1 MSKFGR
7 VIKGAQAGAF
17 AAATVALS
25 FFVLDLVRFQ
35 PLATPGFLSG
45 AVFGPAGLEWDLT
58 SWSGFFAGLVTAYK
72 IMTFT
77 LLHFLTFALVGVFA
91 SLAFDWKNRTAFKP
105 LLAVAVLCTTAF
117 AVTVAVSASFVALES
132 LGPLTVVMVNLLAA
146 FVLAGYLR
154 LANMPE
160 LGDESPA

>member
-7 VIKGAQAGAF
+7 AIKGAQAGVL
-17 AAATVALS
+17 AAAGVALS
-25 FFVLDLVRFQ
+25 FFVLDLIRLQ

-58 SWSGFFAGLVTAYK
+58 SLSGLVAGLVTAYR
-72 IMTFT
+72 ITTFT
-77 LLHFLTFALVGVFA
+77 LLHFLTFALVGAFA
-91 SLAFDWKNRTAFKP
+91 SMNFDWKNKTGFKP

-117 AVTVAVSASFVALES
+117 AITVAVSASFVALES
-132 LGPLTVVMVNLLAA
+132 LGPLTVVLVNLFAA

-160 LGDESPA
+160 QGDESPA